1 MNLKLQVKTLD
12 LFTKLVNG
20 NLNKIAYIE
29 YTPQKAKFQKRKNS
43 QPLPR
48 STPEEQGISSL
59 YLKSFLEELR
69 QAPTVHTQGIMI
81 TRNGSVI
88 LEGAFKPYD
97 LDTWRITHSLC
108 KTLVGIAT
116 GIAIEEGFFHIDDTV
131 ASIFNKT
138 YLPII
143 GTRKKDIT
151 IRNLLSMSSGIA
163 YNEIGSVIDTEWTQ
177 SFLESQMSFEPGKEF
192 SYNSMNT
199 YMLSAIIQE
208 KTGQSLIEFL
218 KTRLF
223 MPLGIDNIHWEES
236 PEKKNKG
243 GWGLYI
249 TLEDRTK
256 LGQLILNKGHWNGN
270 KIVSE
275 SWITSMLTKSM
286 DTPQGMNEY
295 GYGYQGWIGKRNG
308 SFIFN
313 GVLGQNTIVYPDL
326 NMVISIISSN
336 TDMFV
341 KSSLMEIVD
350 KYFATPEFRPDMAIR
365 KERHNYALLQNYM
378 TQLCFQEEFKVTE
391 KGSRKRNGWQ
401 RFLPKKRNLFPELLC
416 DIPDNVEDISFSRYY
431 VDANDAS
438 VVPLFVQTMQN
449 NFSQGITKF
458 QFQKKDGMIV
468 LLIEEHELKWEIPIG
483 FKRAKYSVLDLH
495 GEFYDIAAWGV
506 LKKTEEDV
514 PVLKLQISF
523 LETTNCRNMRFY
535 FYKDSALIKLN
546 EIPDPDALLDQ
557 VIPFLKFA
565 LPANG
570 IETIKNTEL
579 VKGKVAKM
587 VEPEVNAFPMN

>member
-29 YTPQKAKFQKRKNS
+29 FTPQKAKFQKKKNS

-59 YLKSFLEELR
+59 YLKSFLEELE
-69 QAPTVHTQGIMI
+69 QAESVHTQGIMI

-97 LDTWRITHSLC
+97 LDTWRATHSLS

-116 GIAIEEGFFHIDDTV
+116 GIAIEEGFFSIDDTV

-143 GTRKKDIT
+143 GTRKKEIT
-151 IRNLLSMSSGIA
+151 IRNLLSMSSGVT
-163 YNEIGSVIDTEWTQ
+163 YNEIGSVIDTEWTE
-177 SFLESQMSFEPGKEF
+177 SFLESPVSFEPGKEF

-199 YMLSAIIQE
+199 YMLSAIIQK
-208 KTGQSLIEFL
+208 KTGQSLMEFL
-218 KTRLF
+218 KTRVFL
-223 MPLGIDNIHWEES
+223 PLGIDNVYWEES

-256 LGQLILNKGHWNGN
+256 LGQLILNKGYWNGK

-275 SWITSMLTKSM
+275 NWISSMTTKSM
-286 DTPQGMNEY
+286 DTPNGMNEY
-295 GYGYQGWIGKRNG
+295 GYGYQGWIGKRKG

-326 NMVISIISSN
+326 NMVISIVSSN

-341 KSSLMEIVD
+341 KSRLMEIVD
-350 KYFATPEFRPDMAIR
+350 KYFASPEFKPGMPLR
-365 KERHNYALLQNYM
+365 KEGKNYALLQNHVA
-378 TQLCFQEEFKVTE
+378 QLNFQEEFKTVE
-391 KGSRKRNGWQ
+391 RGSRKRSGWQ
-401 RFLPKKRNLFPELLC
+401 RFLPKKRNLFPELVS
-416 DIPDNVEDISFSRYY
+416 DIPDNVEEISFKQYY

-458 QFQKKDGMIV
+458 QFMKKDGQVV

-483 FKRAKYSVLDLH
+483 FKRAKYSELNLH
-495 GEFYDIAAWGV
+495 GEIYEIATWGV

-535 FYKDSALIKLN
+535 FYNGYALIKFN

-570 IETIKNTEL
+570 IETIKKTEL
-579 VKGKVAKM
+579 VKGKVMRM
-587 VEPEVNAFPMN
+587 VEPEVMAFPMN